1 LFRKVTLSRLIR
13 SRWLWLAGAILI
25 VWALIVVAD
34 RLWPLPLKEVNP
46 ARVVVDEKG
55 TPLWRFADSD
65 GIWRYPVTIEDVSP
79 RYLEALIQYEDRW
92 FWDHPG
98 VNPFSVLR
106 AAWQDLSSGKVVS
119 GGSTLTMQVARLL
132 DPHPRTFGGKV
143 RQLWRAMQLEW
154 HLSKH
159 EILTLYLN
167 RAPFGGTLQ
176 GVGAAS
182 WAYLGKSP
190 AQLSYSEAALL
201 AVLPQAPSR
210 LRPDRWPERAE
221 AARNKVLERMVT
233 QGVWS
238 AQQVKESR
246 EEPVWLAPR
255 QMPQLAP
262 LFSRM
267 MLSKSRD
274 NKIVT
279 TLDASLQR
287 QMEELAMNWKSRLP
301 PRSSLAM
308 IVVDHTTMKVRGWV
322 GSVDINDD
330 SRFSHVDMVSAIRSP
345 GSVLKPFV
353 YGMALDEGLIHPASL
368 LQDVPRRTGDYRPGN
383 FDSGFHGPVS
393 MSEALVRSLNLPAV
407 QVLEAYG
414 PKRFTGML
422 SNVGLRLILPPG
434 AQPNLSLILGGAGAR
449 LSDITAAYSAFAR
462 QGKAGRLRLQPGD
475 PLIERPLLSPGSAW
489 IIRRILG
496 NEAQPLPDSAL
507 PQVAPLAWKTGT
519 SYGYRDAWAIGLNAR
534 YIIGIWTGRPD
545 GTPVAG
551 QFGFASA
558 VPLLNQVN
566 NMLQS
571 SSTVDEGRLPRDP
584 RPASVSRGVICWPG
598 GQSLPE
604 GSENCRRRLATWLLD
619 GSQPPTLLLPEQEGI
634 RGIRFPVWL
643 DNQGKRVAADCPGA
657 QEKILDVWPLPLEPW
672 LPASERR
679 AVRVPAPST
688 TCPPLAQDSPA
699 PLMLSGVREG
709 ALIKRLPGESRV
721 SLPLQAIGSDSER
734 WWFLNGE
741 PLNVK
746 GRAYTLQLDK
756 AGDYQLLVMDET
768 GQVATV
774 NFTLQ

>member
-1 LFRKVTLSRLIR
+1 LR
-13 SRWLWLAGAILI
+13 SRWLWLAGAIL
-25 VWALIVVAD
+25 LIWGLVVAAD

-46 ARVVVDEKG
+46 ARVVVDEQG
-55 TPLWRFADSD
+55 TPLWRFADSE
-65 GIWRYPVTIEDVSP
+65 GIWRYPVTIEEVSP

-106 AAWQDLSSGKVVS
+106 AAWQDLTSGRVVS

-132 DPHPRTFGGKV
+132 DPHPRTFGGKI
-143 RQLWRAMQLEW
+143 RQLWRALQLEW
-154 HLSKH
+154 HLSKRD
-159 EILTLYLN
+159 ILTLYLN

-210 LRPDRWPERAE
+210 LRPDRWPGRAE
-221 AARNKVLERMVT
+221 AARNKVLARMQT

-238 AQQVKESR
+238 AKQVRESR

-267 MLSKSRD
+267 MLGKSRD
-274 NKIVT
+274 DKIVT
-279 TLDASLQR
+279 TLDAALQR
-287 QMEELAMNWKSRLP
+287 QLEELAMNWKGRLP

-308 IVVDHTTMKVRGWV
+308 IVVDHATMKVRGWV

-353 YGMALDEGLIHPASL
+353 YGLAMDDGLIHPASL

-383 FDSGFHGPVS
+383 FDSGFHGPIS
-393 MSEALVRSLNLPAV
+393 MSEALLRSLNLPAV

-414 PKRFTGML
+414 PKKFAGKLR
-422 SNVGLRLILPPG
+422 NVGLPLILPAG
-434 AQPNLSLILGGAGAR
+434 AQPNLALILGGAGAR
-449 LSDITAAYSAFAR
+449 LQDIVAAYSAFAR
-462 QGKAGRLRLQPGD
+462 HGNAARLRLLPGD
-475 PLIERPLLSPGSAW
+475 PLVERPLMTPGAAW
-489 IIRRILG
+489 IIRRILA
-496 NEAQPLPDSAL
+496 NQAQPLPDSAL
-507 PQVAPLAWKTGT
+507 PQVVPLAVKTGT
-519 SYGYRDAWAIGLNAR
+519 SYGYRDAWAIGVNAR
-534 YIIGIWTGRPD
+534 YVIGIWTGRPD

-551 QFGFASA
+551 QFGYASA

-566 NMLQS
+566 NLLLS
-571 SSTVDEGRLPRDP
+571 HSVVDEARLPRDP
-584 RPASVSRGVICWPG
+584 RPASVGRGVICWPG
-598 GQSLPE
+598 GQALPD
-604 GSENCRRRLATWLLD
+604 GDDNCRRRLATWLLD
-619 GSQPPTLLLPEQEGI
+619 GSQPPTLLLPEQEGM
-634 RGIRFPVWL
+634 RGIRFPLWL
-643 DNQGKRVAADCPGA
+643 DSAGKRVAADCPQA
-657 QEKILDVWPLPLEPW
+657 RQKTVDVWPLALEPW
-672 LPASERR
+672 LPGTERR
-679 AVRVPAPST
+679 AERIPPSST
-688 TCPPLAQDSPA
+688 QCPPLSQDDPV
-699 PLMLSGVREG
+699 PLILSGIQEG
-709 ALIKRLPGESRV
+709 AVVKRLPGEPRV
-721 SLPLQAIGSDSER
+721 SLPLQVSGSTGQR

-741 PLNVK
+741 PLNAQ
-746 GRAYTLQLDK
+746 GRTYTLKLEQ
-756 AGDYQLLVMDET
+756 AGEYQLLVMDEA

-774 NFTLQ
+774 HFTLQ

>member
-1 LFRKVTLSRLIR
+1 MPVLSPLR
-13 SRWLWLAGAILI
+13 SRWLWLAGAIL
-25 VWALIVVAD
+25 LIWGLVVAAD

-46 ARVVVDEKG
+46 ARVVVDEQG
-55 TPLWRFADSD
+55 TPLWRFADSE
-65 GIWRYPVTIEDVSP
+65 GIWRYPVTIEEVSP

-106 AAWQDLSSGKVVS
+106 AAWQDLTSGRVVS

-132 DPHPRTFGGKV
+132 DPHPRTFGGKI
-143 RQLWRAMQLEW
+143 RQLWRALQLEW
-154 HLSKH
+154 HLSKRD
-159 EILTLYLN
+159 ILTLYLN

-210 LRPDRWPERAE
+210 LRPDRWPGRAE
-221 AARNKVLERMVT
+221 AARNKVLARMET

-238 AQQVKESR
+238 AKQVRESR

-267 MLSKSRD
+267 MLGKSRD
-274 NKIVT
+274 DKIVT
-279 TLDASLQR
+279 TLDAALQR
-287 QMEELAMNWKSRLP
+287 QLEELAMNWKGRLP

-308 IVVDHTTMKVRGWV
+308 IVVDHATMKVRGWV

-353 YGMALDEGLIHPASL
+353 YGLAMDDGLIHPASL

-383 FDSGFHGPVS
+383 FDSGFHGPIS
-393 MSEALVRSLNLPAV
+393 MSEALLRSLNLPAV

-414 PKRFTGML
+414 PKKFAGKLR
-422 SNVGLRLILPPG
+422 NVGLPLILPAG
-434 AQPNLSLILGGAGAR
+434 AQPNLALILGGAGAR
-449 LSDITAAYSAFAR
+449 LQDIVAAYSAFAR
-462 QGKAGRLRLQPGD
+462 HGNAARLRLLPGD
-475 PLIERPLLSPGSAW
+475 PLVERPLMTPGAAW
-489 IIRRILG
+489 IIRRILA
-496 NEAQPLPDSAL
+496 NQAQPLPDSAL
-507 PQVAPLAWKTGT
+507 PQVVPLAVKTGT
-519 SYGYRDAWAIGLNAR
+519 SYGYRDAWAIGVNAR
-534 YIIGIWTGRPD
+534 YVIGIWTGRPD

-551 QFGFASA
+551 QFGYASA

-566 NMLQS
+566 NLLLS
-571 SSTVDEGRLPRDP
+571 HSVVDEARLPRDP
-584 RPASVSRGVICWPG
+584 RPASVGRGVICWPG
-598 GQSLPE
+598 GQALPD
-604 GSENCRRRLATWLLD
+604 GDDNCRRRLATWLLD
-619 GSQPPTLLLPEQEGI
+619 GSQPPTLLLPEQEGM
-634 RGIRFPVWL
+634 RGIRFPLWL
-643 DNQGKRVAADCPGA
+643 DSAGKRVAADCPQA
-657 QEKILDVWPLPLEPW
+657 RQKTVDVWPLALEPW
-672 LPASERR
+672 LPGTERR
-679 AVRVPAPST
+679 AERIPPSST
-688 TCPPLAQDSPA
+688 QCPPLSQDDPV
-699 PLMLSGVREG
+699 PLILSGIQEG
-709 ALIKRLPGESRV
+709 AVVKRLPGEPRV
-721 SLPLQAIGSDSER
+721 SLPLQVSGSTGQR

-741 PLNVK
+741 PLNAQ
-746 GRAYTLQLDK
+746 GRTYTLKLEQ
-756 AGDYQLLVMDET
+756 AGEYQLLVMDEA

-774 NFTLQ
+774 HFTLQ

>member
-1 LFRKVTLSRLIR
+1 MPVLSPLR
-13 SRWLWLAGAILI
+13 SRWLWLAGAIL
-25 VWALIVVAD
+25 LIWGMVVTAD

-46 ARVVVDEKG
+46 ARVVVDEQG
-55 TPLWRFADSD
+55 TPLWRFADSE
-65 GIWRYPVTIEDVSP
+65 GIWRYPVTIEEVSP

-106 AAWQDLSSGKVVS
+106 AAWQDLTSGRVVS

-132 DPHPRTFGGKV
+132 DPHPRTFGGKI
-143 RQLWRAMQLEW
+143 RQLWRALQLEW
-154 HLSKH
+154 HLSKRD
-159 EILTLYLN
+159 ILTLYLN

-210 LRPDRWPERAE
+210 LRPDRWPGRAE
-221 AARNKVLERMVT
+221 AARNKVLARMET

-238 AQQVKESR
+238 AKQVRESR

-267 MLSKSRD
+267 MLGKSRD
-274 NKIVT
+274 DKIVT
-279 TLDASLQR
+279 TLDAALQR
-287 QMEELAMNWKSRLP
+287 QLEELAMNWKGRLP

-308 IVVDHTTMKVRGWV
+308 IVVDHATMKVRGWV

-353 YGMALDEGLIHPASL
+353 YGLAMDDGLIHPASL

-383 FDSGFHGPVS
+383 FDSGFHGPIS
-393 MSEALVRSLNLPAV
+393 MSEALLRSLNLPAV

-414 PKRFTGML
+414 PKKFAGKLR
-422 SNVGLRLILPPG
+422 NVGLPLILPAG
-434 AQPNLSLILGGAGAR
+434 AQPNLALILGGAGAR
-449 LSDITAAYSAFAR
+449 LQDIVAAYSAFAR
-462 QGKAGRLRLQPGD
+462 HGNAARLRLLPGD
-475 PLIERPLLSPGSAW
+475 PLVERPLMTPGAAW
-489 IIRRILG
+489 IIRRILA
-496 NEAQPLPDSAL
+496 NQAQPLPDSAL
-507 PQVAPLAWKTGT
+507 PQVVPLAVKTGT
-519 SYGYRDAWAIGLNAR
+519 SYGYRDAWAIGVNAR
-534 YIIGIWTGRPD
+534 YVIGIWTGRPD

-551 QFGFASA
+551 QFGYASA

-566 NMLQS
+566 NLLLS
-571 SSTVDEGRLPRDP
+571 HSVVDEARLPRDP
-584 RPASVSRGVICWPG
+584 RPASVGRGVICWPG
-598 GQSLPE
+598 GQALPD
-604 GSENCRRRLATWLLD
+604 GDDNCRRRLATWLLD
-619 GSQPPTLLLPEQEGI
+619 GSQPPTLLLPEQEGM
-634 RGIRFPVWL
+634 RGIRFPLWL
-643 DNQGKRVAADCPGA
+643 DSAGKRVAADCPQA
-657 QEKILDVWPLPLEPW
+657 RQKTVDVWPLALEPW
-672 LPASERR
+672 LPGTERR
-679 AVRVPAPST
+679 AERIPPSST
-688 TCPPLAQDSPA
+688 QCPPLSQDDPV
-699 PLMLSGVREG
+699 PLILSGIQEG
-709 ALIKRLPGESRV
+709 AVVKRLPGEPRM
-721 SLPLQAIGSDSER
+721 SLPLQVSGSTGQR

-741 PLNVK
+741 PLNAQ
-746 GRAYTLQLDK
+746 GRTYTLKLEQ
-756 AGDYQLLVMDET
+756 AGEYQLLVMDEA

-774 NFTLQ
+774 HFTLQ